1 MIDNYDSFTYNLY
14 QYFGELGTEVIT
26 LRNDQTSIE
35 QIEQLH
41 PDGLNI
47 SPGPCSPTEAGI
59 SNDTI
64 KYFAPK
70 LPILGV
76 CLGHQCLG
84 ESFGGTVIR
93 ANEIRHG
100 KTSLIHHNDTGVFKG
115 LPNPF
120 QAIRYHS
127 LIVDKPSLPE
137 SLEITAW
144 TEEGLIMGLRHKKY
158 QSEGIQFHPESIMT
172 PNGKDILTNFLSYL

>member
-35 QIEQLH
+35 QIEQLN
-41 PDGLNI
+41 PDGLII

>member
-14 QYFGELGTEVIT
+14 QYFGELGTEVVT

-35 QIEQLH
+35 QIEQLN
-41 PDGLNI
+41 PDGLII

-64 KYFAPK
+64 KHFAPK

-84 ESFGGTVIR
+84 DSFGG
-93 ANEIRHG
+93 
-100 KTSLIHHNDTGVFKG
+100 
-115 LPNPF
+115 
-120 QAIRYHS
+120 
-127 LIVDKPSLPE
+127 
-137 SLEITAW
+137 
-144 TEEGLIMGLRHKKY
+144 
-158 QSEGIQFHPESIMT
+158 
-172 PNGKDILTNFLSYL
+172 

>member
-14 QYFGELGTEVIT
+14 QYFGELGTEVVT

-35 QIEQLH
+35 QIEQLN
-41 PDGLNI
+41 PDGLII

-64 KYFAPK
+64 KHFAPK

-84 ESFGGTVIR
+84 ESFGGTIIR

>member
-14 QYFGELGTEVIT
+14 QYFGELGTEVVT

-35 QIEQLH
+35 QIEQLN
-41 PDGLNI
+41 PDGLII

-64 KYFAPK
+64 KHFAPK

-84 ESFGGTVIR
+84 ESFGGTIIR

-100 KTSLIHHNDTGVFKG
+100 KTSLIHHSNSGVFEG

>member
-35 QIEQLH
+35 QIEQLN
-41 PDGLNI
+41 PDGLII

-144 TEEGLIMGLRHKKY
+144 TEEGLIMGLRYKKY